1 MKLAIWLC
9 WGVINN
15 QLVLLS
21 FAAYALV
28 LICALAFVT
37 NLTRC
42 LKFLLLSRN
51 VELTVEQQKL
61 FGVTDFG
68 LCVVLILRFFYAD
81 EVRSSD

>member
-15 QLVLLS
+15 QLVLLL

-37 NLTRC
+37 HLTRC

-68 LCVVLILRFFYAD
+68 LCGFDFTVFLDAD